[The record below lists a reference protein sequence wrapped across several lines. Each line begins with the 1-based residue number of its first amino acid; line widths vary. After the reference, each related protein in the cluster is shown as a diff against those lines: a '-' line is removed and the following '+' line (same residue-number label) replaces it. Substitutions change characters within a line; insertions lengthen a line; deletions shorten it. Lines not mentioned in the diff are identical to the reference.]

1 MKKNDMLSSLSDC
14 QKEELYKEGLE
25 LIEDQD
31 CQLGAIDS
39 MPTLN
44 ISGIF
49 CHVLLPSSAHMY
61 SGVKQS
67 VPSICL
73 SVVQKYH
80 EKLQFIFDNW

>member
-49 CHVLLPSSAHMY
+49 VMCCYPAAHTCTVEL
-61 SGVKQS
+61 SNRFLQS
-67 VPSICL
+67 VSL
-73 SVVQKYH
+73 
-80 EKLQFIFDNW
+80 